1 MGRTSTARKRLLD
14 AAIELMTETS
24 YATVTVDAICE
35 HAGVK
40 KGSFYHFFSS
50 KSDLAV
56 SALEAD
62 TQERRARLDSIFS
75 PTVPPLQ
82 RIRNYCAL
90 FYEKQKEGFSRTG
103 HVPGC
108 PLFSLGTEMCRQDP
122 QIRAK
127 VQECLEIRAKYLA
140 SAIRDAADEGLMPK
154 TDTDLKA
161 KSLLAYFEGVLTQAR
176 IHNDLS
182 VVREMEHGA
191 LELIGAGRAV
201 AVAAA

>member
-1 MGRTSTARKRLLD
+1 MGRTSTARKRLLE

-56 SALEAD
+56 CALEAD
-62 TQERRARLDSIFS
+62 TQERRPRLDAIFS
-75 PTVPPLQ
+75 PTVPPLD
-82 RIRNYCAL
+82 RIRTYCQL
-90 FYEKQKEGFSRTG
+90 FYEKQAEAKAKSG

-122 QIRAK
+122 HIRRK
-127 VQECLEIRAKYLA
+127 VQECLDIRAKYLG
-140 SAIRDAADEGLMPK
+140 SAIRDAAEEGLVPK
-154 TDTDLKA
+154 SDTEMKA

-182 VVREMEHGA
+182 VVKELQYGA
-191 LELIGAGRAV
+191 LELIGAGRLPEQK
-201 AVAAA
+201 AA